1 MITYGTK
8 STGFP
13 LGDTGFIQSGKS
25 WEKVHFLNQGLEG
38 PSKSWSKILGSLK
51 IMESHGIFS
60 FHNPC
65 FWPPK

>member
-38 PSKSWSKILGSLK
+38 P
-51 IMESHGIFS
+51 
-60 FHNPC
+60 
-65 FWPPK
+65 